1 MRANWSYQDVESKV
15 WQIPKLTDFWG
26 IGHRTEKRLH
36 QLGIYSVKELALAN
50 PDYLKK
56 EFAVMGIQL
65 WFHAHGVD
73 ESSLKN
79 PYRTKSEGIGNSQ
92 TVDRDDTDK
101 QELEILLRGF
111 TSQVAQRLRKKGKKT
126 KRVGLTLMFSSREKR
141 MPLLV
146 QRTIEPTSDYKRLA
160 AIIIDLFREKYKDG
174 AIRRVGIRFNQLVD
188 ESVMEIGLF
197 DDVEELEKNERLQKA
212 IDSIQN

>member
-1 MRANWSYQDVESKV
+1 
-15 WQIPKLTDFWG
+15 
-26 IGHRTEKRLH
+26 
-36 QLGIYSVKELALAN
+36 
-50 PDYLKK
+50 
-56 EFAVMGIQL
+56 
-65 WFHAHGVD
+65 
-73 ESSLKN
+73 
-79 PYRTKSEGIGNSQ
+79 
-92 TVDRDDTDK
+92 
-101 QELEILLRGF
+101 
-111 TSQVAQRLRKKGKKT
+111 
-126 KRVGLTLMFSSREKR
+126 MFSSREKR

-174 AIRRVGIRFNQLVD
+174 AIRRVGIRFDQLVD